1 VCANPTPDDVP
12 FALPYFLTER
22 EGGSAVGMPSHLI
35 DAAISLQSLD
45 AQTGAELTLFQVV
58 HELLNRF
65 LERLSL

>member
-1 VCANPTPDDVP
+1 
-12 FALPYFLTER
+12 
-22 EGGSAVGMPSHLI
+22 MPSHLI